1 MFIES
6 GAGIGEGARTGLANL
21 VTGVLFLAAMFFSPL
36 ASIVPTEVAAAALVI
51 VGAMMMSQLRHID
64 FSEFSVA
71 LPVVLTVAVMPFTY
85 SIANGIGVGFIAWV
99 VLRSASGKARE
110 ISPLLWIVAAGFVA
124 VLRARL
130 DRVAH
135 RPVTVAYPAG
145 STGAPVQLASSLSAV
160 SDGEPASAV

>member
-1 MFIES
+1 MF
-6 GAGIGEGARTGLANL
+6 
-21 VTGVLFLAAMFFSPL
+21 VSPL

-51 VGAMMMSQLRHID
+51 VGAMMMSQLRQID
-64 FSEFSVA
+64 ISEFSVA
-71 LPVVLTVAVMPFTY
+71 LPVVLTVAVMPFSY

-99 VLRSASGKARE
+99 VLRVGDRQGARDQPAAVDRGGGLR
-110 ISPLLWIVAAGFVA
+110 PL
-124 VLRARL
+124 LRARV